1 MKSLRRGLEMIRIKF
16 KMANKNIDIKWVLLV
31 LIILVL
37 FLAFN
42 YISFLENENQ
52 SILAS
57 LNNSVTHLQTRIN
70 MLEKERKEAIA
81 AEPTSGNRGFLTKKS
96 KLTTSRD

>member
-1 MKSLRRGLEMIRIKF
+1 MY
-16 KMANKNIDIKWVLLV
+16 NKNIDIKWVLLV

-52 SILAS
+52 SILAR

-70 MLEKERKEAIA
+70 ILEKERKECVTAVPA
-81 AEPTSGNRGFLTKKS
+81 SGNRGFLTKNS
-96 KLTTSRD
+96 KLTISKD